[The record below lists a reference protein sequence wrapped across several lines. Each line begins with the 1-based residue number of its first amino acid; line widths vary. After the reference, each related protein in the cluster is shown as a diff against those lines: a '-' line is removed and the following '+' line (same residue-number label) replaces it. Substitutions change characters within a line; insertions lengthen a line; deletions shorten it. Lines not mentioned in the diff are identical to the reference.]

1 MAEKKDIR
9 YLNRDFA
16 SFKQALT
23 DFAKT
28 YFPNTYNDFSP
39 ASPGMMFIEMAA
51 YVGDV
56 LSYYQDNQFQEIFTQ
71 YAKEKEN
78 LYSAAYLKGY
88 RPKVTK
94 ASTANLD
101 LYQIIPSIA
110 SASVV
115 VPDFRYA
122 LVLDPGSQ
130 VKSTA
135 NGNNFYI
142 KDKVDFSISSSF
154 DPTELTVYS
163 INGGTN
169 LPDYYLLKKSVQAIS
184 GEEITTTF
192 TFGEPERMPKV
203 TLTDDKIIEI
213 TSVIDSDNNI
223 WYEVPYL
230 AQETIFDE
238 VSNDILN
245 DPNLYQYS
253 DTTPYLLKLK
263 KVPRRFVTRFK
274 TNGSMELQFGS
285 GNTSEIDEVLVPNPD
300 NVGLGLIN
308 GLSKIN
314 NAYDPSNFL
323 YTRTYGIAPS
333 NTTLTVK
340 YLKGGGVESNVP
352 ANSITDLNNIVANFK
367 FNNLDSV
374 IQNTVLNSLAITNP
388 TAATGGGDGDTED
401 ELRLNILASFPTQE
415 RAVTLDDYVI
425 RSYALPSRFGVIA
438 KSYVVQDSM
447 LTDKENI
454 DYNPLSLSLYVLS
467 QGGDGKLTQVSYA
480 TKQNLKTYLSQFRM
494 LSDAINIRDAFIINI
509 GINFDI
515 TVRPNFN
522 SQQIVLACIEELQ
535 NYFDIKKWSIN
546 QPIILSELYVLLDQ
560 VPGVQTVKNIEITNK
575 AGESLGYSKWGYDV
589 KGATINRVVYPSL
602 DPSIFELRY
611 PQTDIQG
618 RVSSY

>member
-39 ASPGMMFIEMAA
+39 TSPGMMFIEMAS
-51 YVGDV
+51 YIGDV
-56 LSYYQDNQFQEIFTQ
+56 LSYYQDSQFQEVFTQ

-78 LYSAAYLKGY
+78 LYAAAYLKGY

-94 ASTANLD
+94 AATANLD
-101 LYQIIPSIA
+101 VYQIIPAIS

-122 LVLDPGSQ
+122 VVINPGAQ
-130 VKSTA
+130 VKSTV
-135 NGNNFYI
+135 NGVNFYI
-142 KDKVDFSISSSF
+142 KDKIDFSISSSF

-163 INGGTN
+163 INSGTN
-169 LPDYYLLKKSVQAIS
+169 LPDYYLLKKNIQALS
-184 GEEITTTF
+184 GEETTTTF
-192 TFGEPERMPKV
+192 SFGTPERFPKV
-203 TLTDDKIIEI
+203 TLIDDKIIEI
-213 TSVIDSDNNI
+213 TEVLDSDNNS

-263 KVPRRFVTRFK
+263 KVPKRFVTRFK
-274 TNGSMELQFGS
+274 TNGSLELQFGA
-285 GNTSEIDEVLVPNPD
+285 GVTSEVDEVLIPNPD
-300 NVGLGLIN
+300 NVGLGIIN
-308 GLSKIN
+308 GLSKIST
-314 NAYDPSNFL
+314 AYDPSNFL
-323 YTRTYGIAPS
+323 YTRTYGVAPS

-352 ANSITDLNNIVANFK
+352 ANTITDLNNLVPNFK
-367 FNNLDSV
+367 YNNLDPV
-374 IQNTVLNSLAITNP
+374 VQNTVLNSIAMTNP
-388 TAATGGGDGDTED
+388 AAAVGGGDGDSED

-415 RAVTLDDYVI
+415 RAVTLDDYII
-425 RSYALPSRFGVIA
+425 RSYALPSRFGVIS
-438 KSYVVQDSM
+438 KTYVVQDSM
-447 LTDKENI
+447 LTDKDSI
-454 DYNPLSLSLYVLS
+454 DFNPLSLSLYILS
-467 QGGDGKLTQVSYA
+467 QGGNGNLSIASYA

-509 GINFDI
+509 GVNFDI

-522 SQQIVLACIEELQ
+522 SQQVIVSCIEEIQ
-535 NYFDIKKWSIN
+535 DYFNINKWQIN
-546 QPIILSELYVLLDQ
+546 QPIILSELYILLDK
-560 VPGVQTVKNIEITNK
+560 VTGVQTVKNVEIVNK
-575 AGESLGYSKWGYDV
+575 SGESLGYSKWGYDV

-602 DPSIFELRY
+602 DPSIFELKY
-611 PQTDIQG
+611 PSVDIAG